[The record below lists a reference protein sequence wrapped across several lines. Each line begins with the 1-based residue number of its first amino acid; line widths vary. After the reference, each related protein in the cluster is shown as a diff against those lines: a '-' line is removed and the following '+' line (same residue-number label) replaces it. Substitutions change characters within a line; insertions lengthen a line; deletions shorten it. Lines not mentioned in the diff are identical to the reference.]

1 MRIYTIKDDKTATDI
16 LLLIKVNT
24 ECARLHWSCSIKD
37 IPSNVMN
44 ALETIEGYVES
55 KIVDLCGKEK
65 SELTD
70 DEEKV
75 VLSVVKKNRELQET
89 LGTGV
94 VMKGSQAAA
103 VTSIIKTQKGMDKIS
118 EALESGE
125 NVIIF

>member
-24 ECARLHWSCSIKD
+24 ECARLHWSRSIKG
-37 IPSNVMN
+37 IPSDVMS
-44 ALETIEGYVES
+44 ALEKIEGYVES

-65 SELTD
+65 GILTEDEENAYLSAIKKNSEL
-70 DEEKV
+70 KA
-75 VLSVVKKNRELQET
+75 T

-94 VMKGSQAAA
+94 VMKGIQ
-103 VTSIIKTQKGMDKIS
+103 VNEVITIIKEQKGMDKVLK
-118 EALESGE
+118 ALESGE